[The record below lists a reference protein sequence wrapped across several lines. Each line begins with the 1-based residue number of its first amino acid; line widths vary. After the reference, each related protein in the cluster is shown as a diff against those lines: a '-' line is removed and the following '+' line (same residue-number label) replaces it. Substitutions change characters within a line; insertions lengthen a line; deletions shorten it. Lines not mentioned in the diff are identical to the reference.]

1 MLKIGPVGLLV
12 SGFINRLFAGACAF
26 QAVTRMYIG
35 SSQICG

>member
-1 MLKIGPVGLLV
+1 MLKIGGLGLLI
-12 SGFINRLFAGACAF
+12 SSRKRLAAGGLAF